1 MDSEKEELK
10 QEEEKEPQLKN
21 LVILVVKEM
30 SFDVFLLTSGA
41 SSMRPRSRANGV
53 PTIYFQVRMP
63 PTPGQLQNPANWT

>member
-30 SFDVFLLTSGA
+30 SFDVFLVHRL
-41 SSMRPRSRANGV
+41 
-53 PTIYFQVRMP
+53 
-63 PTPGQLQNPANWT
+63 